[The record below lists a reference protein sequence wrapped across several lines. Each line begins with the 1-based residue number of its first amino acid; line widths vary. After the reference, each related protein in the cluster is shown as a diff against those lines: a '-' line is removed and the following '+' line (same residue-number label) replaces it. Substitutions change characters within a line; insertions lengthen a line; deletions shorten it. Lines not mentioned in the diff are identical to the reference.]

1 MMTVIILSAILLVAG
16 FVIIN
21 LLRKIESIDDE
32 LAEINLFMVD
42 ILTDLKAAQQQMN
55 NIDSTGAFNSD
66 DETGTVFRELNNIVN
81 TLAEKYEIDEEVTDS
96 E

>member
-21 LLRKIESIDDE
+21 LLLKIESIDDE

-42 ILTDLKAAQQQMN
+42 ILTDLKAAQQQMS